1 MGEEKLPTYFIKD
14 VSEMESPERLHHF
27 LHHKHEMTVAENW
40 LPLNG
45 ELTFGVTAGASCP
58 NNIVE
63 EIILRAYELRG
74 ASADEVLGSIN
85 AESASDVAR

>member
-1 MGEEKLPTYFIKD
+1 MA
-14 VSEMESPERLHHF
+14 
-27 LHHKHEMTVAENW
+27 VAENW

-45 ELTFGVTAGASCP
+45 ELTFGITAGASCP

-74 ASADEVLGSIN
+74 ASADEVLGSIS

>member
-1 MGEEKLPTYFIKD
+1 MA
-14 VSEMESPERLHHF
+14 
-27 LHHKHEMTVAENW
+27 VAENW

-45 ELTFGVTAGASCP
+45 ELTFGVTACASCP

-74 ASADEVLGSIN
+74 ASADEVLGYWPALERVDERDVIEEAPPKFREAGLRSVT
-85 AESASDVAR
+85 EVVWRSA